1 MKRVAAT
8 FATLAVFAVVALSGD
23 RALFS
28 APPAR
33 PHVSA
38 VSFLAPTPLQPGP
51 MMSGS
56 RAPVVVP
63 TGRGDKRT
71 KKGKRFAGSFGNSRP
86 RNSELWKKKQERQAE
101 PKSEQRQ
108 VADFAVLG
116 GLTGIFFA
124 L

>member
-8 FATLAVFAVVALSGD
+8 LATLAVFAVVALSGD

-28 APPAR
+28 APPPR

-38 VSFLAPTPLQPGP
+38 VSFLAPTPMQPGP

-56 RAPVVVP
+56 RAPAVVP

-71 KKGKRFAGSFGNSRP
+71 KKGKRFAGSHGNSRP
-86 RNSELWKKKQERQAE
+86 RNSEIWKKKEE
-101 PKSEQRQ
+101 TKKSEQQQ

-116 GLTGIFFA
+116 GLTGLFIT